1 MSGSL
6 SCWDAKPLQALWEG
20 ALACAS
26 LTSCGEKPLQAVEGN
41 PLQALWQGAMHANG
55 CCFMRS
61 CCDWQPQIHR
71 GIWFGPLA
79 TPLPI
84 IMSGYRQKLKMAQ
97 VDRTDLGRVAPVP
110 EAVRP
115 SVLASKLRSLW
126 ASGHISGLAVQ
137 ELSMASLL
145 DGVHGN
151 DIAHLAAFGA
161 FGEQPGNAA
170 RDTHRHMSKNIMLP
184 LPHGVQVPC
193 MDPSSG
199 EYAQE
204 QAYMFLPHEV
214 FSALGNHYPE
224 EFVAMFNTAETPKF
238 WQGLSQ
244 RDPRLYRHPLLQC
257 DSWQFKHIPCYI
269 HGDGVE
275 YQQRDSLLAYSWG
288 SLLSTGA

>member
-1 MSGSL
+1 
-6 SCWDAKPLQALWEG
+6 
-20 ALACAS
+20 
-26 LTSCGEKPLQAVEGN
+26 
-41 PLQALWQGAMHANG
+41 
-55 CCFMRS
+55 MRS

-84 IMSGYRQKLKMAQ
+84 IMSGYRQKLKMAE
-97 VDRTDLGRVAPVP
+97 VDHTDLGRVAPVP

-151 DIAHLAAFGA
+151 DIAHMAAFGA
-161 FGEQPGNAA
+161 FGEQQGNAA
-170 RDTHRHMSKNIMLP
+170 RDMHRHMSKNIMLP

-224 EFVAMFNTAETPKF
+224 ECVAMFNTAEIPGCIDTQCCSVTLGSSSTFPATSMEMELNTNRGTPCWCF
-238 WQGLSQ
+238 HRAACCQQG
-244 RDPRLYRHPLLQC
+244 HP
-257 DSWQFKHIPCYI
+257 
-269 HGDGVE
+269 
-275 YQQRDSLLAYSWG
+275 
-288 SLLSTGA
+288 